1 MLIRTYQ
8 PPGHRYPQIT
18 DAPINYGH
26 FLNHFRGGHT
36 IDDNLDA
43 SRIAETMQAGML
55 KAAIAS
61 GHLTKTKN
69 MAMPSESLADI
80 TLTESGTE
88 LIQSLLDREFCEV
101 AVELAR
107 KSVSEND
114 DQPHPYVGA
123 LVVKDGKILAKGY
136 RGETGDGD
144 HAEYCALRKINDDV
158 DNVNLSG
165 CTVYTTL
172 EPCSIRKPRKTP
184 CTNRLINAKVARV
197 VYGLADKDETVYGH
211 SSLSEVGIEIGLF
224 PQDLTQ
230 ELQTLNK
237 DWSDTRRKP
246 EVIPPPNRDGY
257 LADAQYHKPGTS
269 MTDNIHL
276 YVRPPK
282 DGDGFF
288 TVEDNAYNVLAYARM
303 FDEIAVK
310 WHEIDRQKVIV
321 EKMRRVSSG
330 STDQRLGF

>member
-1 MLIRTYQ
+1 
-8 PPGHRYPQIT
+8 
-18 DAPINYGH
+18 
-26 FLNHFRGGHT
+26 
-36 IDDNLDA
+36 
-43 SRIAETMQAGML
+43 
-55 KAAIAS
+55 
-61 GHLTKTKN
+61 
-69 MAMPSESLADI
+69 
-80 TLTESGTE
+80 
-88 LIQSLLDREFCEV
+88 LDREFCEV
-101 AVELAR
+101 AVGLAR

-114 DQPHPYVGA
+114 GQPHPYVGA
-123 LVVKDGKILAKGY
+123 VVVKDGKILAKGY
-136 RGETGDGD
+136 RGETGDGS
-144 HAEYCALRKINDDV
+144 HAEYCALRNINDDV
-158 DNVNLSG
+158 DNIDLSG

-172 EPCSIRKPRKTP
+172 EPCSIRKPGKTP
-184 CTNRLINAKVARV
+184 CTDRLINAKVARV
-197 VYGLADKDETVYGH
+197 VYGMADKDETVYGH

-224 PQDLTQ
+224 SQDLTR

-257 LADAQYHKPGTS
+257 LADAQYYKPGTS

-282 DGDGFF
+282 DADGFF
-288 TVEDNAYNVLAYARM
+288 TVEDNAYNVLAYART

-321 EKMRRVSSG
+321 EKMRRVGSG